1 MKKMFNFALSLTVG
15 MCLLF
20 VTAAAQSPAPM
31 RQTDNSNPPGS
42 VVKLVFIH
50 HSTGENWLTDGY
62 GNLGK
67 TLGLNNYFVSDTNYG
82 WGPESI
88 GDRTDI
94 PNWTEWF
101 ASGMT
106 PTYMDALFNE
116 TGQHSSYTRTLSD
129 PGGENTIIMFK
140 SCFPNSALE
149 GNPNDPPGTYEEMT
163 VSGAKY
169 VYNTILQYFATRPD
183 KLFVVITA
191 PPLTDSTYAKN
202 ARAFNDWLL
211 NDWLNENNYTLN
223 NVAVFDFYNV
233 MTDKNAHHRIV
244 NGEIEHV
251 ATRSNVL
258 DYPSGDDHP
267 SERGSQK
274 ATEEFVPMLNYFYTR
289 FLETASL
296 PPAPGAGPASETA
309 APPEVQPGASVVSN
323 VIDDFESVPL
333 GWETFHDESASTAMT
348 CGAESNS
355 GRAGNALRLDFNISA
370 NGWGT
375 CTRFFDVPQD
385 WSAGEGLSF
394 HYLAGQAGV
403 LFNLDIYTGPDGAR
417 ETYLYTIEAAP
428 ESAADWARV
437 DLRWEDFHR
446 ASWEENADAPFDK
459 ASTVTGIAFGLTTL
473 PDAPCIGSFR
483 VDDITLLGAPV
494 SAPGGQPA
502 EEPLVEQPPVEE
514 ESEPPSGLRCLNG
527 LILPVLLI
535 GLAGSLRRR

>member
-31 RQTDNSNPPGS
+31 RQTDNSNPPDS

-67 TLGLNNYFVSDTNYG
+67 TLGQNNYFVSDTNYG

-101 ASGMT
+101 ASDMT

-163 VSGAKY
+163 VAGAKY

-202 ARAFNDWLL
+202 ARAFNNWLV
-211 NDWLNENNYTLN
+211 NDWLRENNYTLN

-233 MTDKNAHHRIV
+233 LTDKNAHHRIV
-244 NGEIEHV
+244 NGEMEYV

-274 ATEEFVPMLNYFYTR
+274 ATEEFVPMLNYFYAR

-296 PPAPGAGPASETA
+296 PPSPGVGPAPETA

-333 GWETFHDESASTAMT
+333 GWETFHDESASTTMT

-417 ETYLYTIEAAP
+417 ETYLYTIEATP

-459 ASTVTGIAFGLTTL
+459 ASAVTGIAFGLTTL
-473 PDAPCIGSFR
+473 PDAPSIGSFR

-502 EEPLVEQPPVEE
+502 EGPLVEQPPVEE